1 MIDIHV
7 RISRKLVIFLV
18 IVFVV
23 LPLVWLALQTLGGSS
38 GKTQSLNDLTAVV
51 AAS

>member
-18 IVFVV
+18 IIFVV
-23 LPLVWLALQTLGGSS
+23 LPLFWAALQTLGGSS
-38 GKTQSLNDLTAVV
+38 SKNRSLNDLTAEVGH
-51 AAS
+51 S